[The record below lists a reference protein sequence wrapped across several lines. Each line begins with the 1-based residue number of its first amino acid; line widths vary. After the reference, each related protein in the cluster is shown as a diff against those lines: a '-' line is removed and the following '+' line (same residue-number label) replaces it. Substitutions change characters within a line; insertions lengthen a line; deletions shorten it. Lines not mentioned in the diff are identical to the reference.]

1 MYADYYLL
9 FKLPCTNSTFA
20 NIYRHLSYK
29 YELSEQDWH
38 SDLAYL
44 RSKVKMRYN
53 KTKAHKYPLTL
64 PIIIEL
70 CDIRD
75 SRHMECDIVDRA
87 QGSQLLEA
95 LCRKSYL

>member
-9 FKLPCTNSTFA
+9 CKLSCTNSTFA
-20 NIYRHLSYK
+20 NNYRHLSYK
-29 YELSEQDWH
+29 YELCEQDWH
-38 SDLAYL
+38 SDLTYL

-53 KTKAHKYPLTL
+53 NYETKAHKYPLTL
-64 PIIIEL
+64 PTIIEL
-70 CDIRD
+70 FDIRD

-95 LCRKSYL
+95 LCIQA